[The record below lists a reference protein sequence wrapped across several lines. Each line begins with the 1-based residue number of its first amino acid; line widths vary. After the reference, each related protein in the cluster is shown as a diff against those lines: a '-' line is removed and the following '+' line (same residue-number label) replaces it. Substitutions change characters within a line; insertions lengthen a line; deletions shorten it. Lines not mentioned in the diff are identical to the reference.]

1 VLHPKE
7 RRLCITDAHRGT
19 RGTLDEFKAAWGR
32 RIAHDGDLPKIL
44 GGNLV
49 PAAVANRRIDLQPYA
64 LHERGWLVCNLAY
77 LIDRHGVLQ
86 AVHARPAERDQ
97 AYAGAPCSLAQA
109 WPLFRSYAQEYR
121 RGTVPCHKGTV
132 KVL

>member
-49 PAAVANRRIDLQPYA
+49 PAAVANRRIGLQPYA
-64 LHERGWLVCNLAY
+64 RHGSGWLVCNLAY

-86 AVHARPAERDQ
+86 AGHARTAERDP
-97 AYAGAPCSLAQA
+97 ADAGEPCGSAQK
-109 WPLFRSYAQEYR
+109 WLLF
-121 RGTVPCHKGTV
+121 G
-132 KVL
+132 L